1 MFSVTDSFDGNLF
14 EVNNI
19 SGISL
24 LSVSSSG
31 DVDIPKGSLTVSGGL
46 AIEGIT
52 DVSASIAAAG
62 GGTPAFPFIGDAQIT
77 GSLTISGSFEPR
89 GKLGNLTSVA
99 IGYQAANTTTGER
112 NIAIGYEA
120 LKTNYGSDNV
130 VIGSYALDRH
140 YASDDSSENVVIGS
154 YAADIS
160 AGDANVDQNV
170 VIGYQAMSNGNSRT
184 VGNIVIGYQAI
195 AGTAYGGDKNIVIGY
210 QAGHTLS
217 NIGTAG
223 NLKGHPGHNVI
234 IGPSASVA
242 YSGSVDTLVIASG
255 SSYLISGSFV
265 TGDILFFNTASAP
278 SFSGSFQGD
287 GSGLTNLPSS
297 DAFPFTGTARI
308 TGSAIISASGAQ
320 ALEVIGSGSTVFSEV
335 GSTGTLFDIDDSLE
349 GIIFTA
355 NDSTGC
361 LLYTS
366 PSPRDRQKSRMP
378 SSA

>member
-1 MFSVTDSFDGNLF
+1 
-14 EVNNI
+14 
-19 SGISL
+19 
-24 LSVSSSG
+24 
-31 DVDIPKGSLTVSGGL
+31 
-46 AIEGIT
+46 
-52 DVSASIAAAG
+52 
-62 GGTPAFPFIGDAQIT
+62 
-77 GSLTISGSFEPR
+77 
-89 GKLGNLTSVA
+89 
-99 IGYQAANTTTGER
+99 
-112 NIAIGYEA
+112 
-120 LKTNYGSDNV
+120 
-130 VIGSYALDRH
+130 
-140 YASDDSSENVVIGS
+140 
-154 YAADIS
+154 
-160 AGDANVDQNV
+160 
-170 VIGYQAMSNGNSRT
+170 MSNGGSRT

-255 SSYLISGSFV
+255 SSYLISGSFA

-278 SFSGSFQGD
+278 NFSGSFQGD
-287 GSGLTNLPSS
+287 GSRLTNLPSS

-320 ALEVIGSGSTVFSEV
+320 ALEVIGSGSTVFSVV

-355 NDSTGC
+355 NDSTGAPSFQVSSSGEVF
-361 LLYTS
+361 LGRSPQSLYTTKQIAS
-366 PSPRDRQKSRMP
+366 TISTATESIFSMTTSSLLTTLAFDYSCVSESNARAGTINSVFIPGTDLITFSETATSDIGDTSGVHLSVEITQSQAQFLSKTNSAGWRIKSIIR
-378 SSA
+378 SI